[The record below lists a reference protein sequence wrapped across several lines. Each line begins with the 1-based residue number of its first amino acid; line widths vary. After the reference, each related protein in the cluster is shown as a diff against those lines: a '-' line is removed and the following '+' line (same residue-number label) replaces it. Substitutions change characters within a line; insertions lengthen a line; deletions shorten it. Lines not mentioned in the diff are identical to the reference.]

1 MENTTIKCNGE
12 TFTRSDYNGI
22 SILIRDA
29 DGYVNA
35 TKLCN
40 NYGKEFRQYKRYDE
54 WKEIIEEFEGSGN
67 SRHPYYELKNGYIG
81 ELTGTYIHPDLIHF
95 VAHWCS
101 VKYAFKVAA
110 IMNKL
115 NERQHALQLEA
126 EENYKQVMNEMQA
139 KIDEQLKTIQEKD
152 EIIEEQKGRIEEQQ
166 QELHEMSVQSTIN
179 SRPLTFYL
187 NEDDSIGLSADAKRH
202 NKDFVLKYILPASMN
217 IRMQLKRDF
226 HIRNTSRITDD
237 EYYDLVHYLDTLD
250 YKEKIEGPDFIA

>member
-1 MENTTIKCNGE
+1 
-12 TFTRSDYNGI
+12 
-22 SILIRDA
+22 
-29 DGYVNA
+29 
-35 TKLCN
+35 
-40 NYGKEFRQYKRYDE
+40 
-54 WKEIIEEFEGSGN
+54 
-67 SRHPYYELKNGYIG
+67 
-81 ELTGTYIHPDLIHF
+81 
-95 VAHWCS
+95 
-101 VKYAFKVAA
+101 
-110 IMNKL
+110 
-115 NERQHALQLEA
+115 
-126 EENYKQVMNEMQA
+126 MNEMQA

-152 EIIEEQKGRIEEQQ
+152 EIIEEQQ